1 MSFKLPRFYPILDTS
16 ALGKRGL
23 DVMAV
28 ARELAEAQVDIVQFR
43 HKGEFDRETFDVA
56 ERVGRIVR
64 EAGALYFINDRAD
77 VALMLD
83 ADGVHIGQDDL
94 PPDAVRRVVGQRLL
108 VGYSTHNEEQ
118 LRAADRE
125 QVDYIALGPIFGT
138 ASKENPD
145 PSVGLENLKRLSGII
160 HKPLVAI
167 GGISRESAQG
177 VFEAG
182 ADSAAVISDWLDGD
196 RVGALANWQRA

>member
-1 MSFKLPRFYPILDTS
+1 MSFELPRFYPILDTS
-16 ALGKRGL
+16 ALSKRGL

-28 ARELAEAQVDIVQFR
+28 ARELADAQVDIVQFR
-43 HKGEFDRETFDVA
+43 HKGEFDREAFDLA
-56 ERVGRIVR
+56 ERVGRIIR

-94 PPDAVRRVVGQRLL
+94 PPAAVRRVVGQRLL

-145 PSVGLENLKRLSGII
+145 PSVGLENLKRLSGIAR
-160 HKPLVAI
+160 KPLVAI
-167 GGISRESAQG
+167 GGISRESAPG
-177 VFEAG
+177 VLEAG

-196 RVGALANWQRA
+196 RVRALADWKQA